1 MIFVYFNIKEVET
14 IPIYRTSEK
23 LEKLFR
29 FLLGIPFLKIE
40 NGIYAFCRN
49 RKQLDIIIREAE

>member
-23 LEKLFR
+23 LEN
-29 FLLGIPFLKIE
+29 FLDFCL
-40 NGIYAFCRN
+40 AFPS
-49 RKQLDIIIREAE
+49 